1 MMIYSYRPEGVCSN
15 KITFEV
21 INDKI
26 TNVIFTGGCPGN
38 LIGLSQLVEGMNI
51 HEAVKRLKGIECGGK
66 STSCPDQF
74 AKALEQLVLNK

>member
-1 MMIYSYRPEGVCSN
+1 MIYSYKPEGVCSN

-21 INDKI
+21 TNDKI
-26 TNVIFTGGCPGN
+26 TNVVFTGGCPGN
-38 LIGLSQLVEGMNI
+38 ALGLSQLVEGMNI

-74 AKALEQLVLNK
+74 ARALEQLVLNK